1 MIVTDTAQMLIPGP
15 ETGHGY
21 SPGWIVHNDDP
32 NNEIYMDVTAAIIPR
47 PGAAHFVIPPGTALA
62 VTGAQ
67 TFWAR
72 TAATGLTAAVH
83 TVPSAT
89 YGTPTAP
96 TGFSQTAG

>member
-32 NNEIYMDVTAAIIPR
+32 VNEIYMDITPAIIPK

-72 TAATGLTAAVH
+72 TASTGLTAAVH

-89 YGTPTAP
+89 YGSVTSGPGPTR
-96 TGFSQTAG
+96 GAG